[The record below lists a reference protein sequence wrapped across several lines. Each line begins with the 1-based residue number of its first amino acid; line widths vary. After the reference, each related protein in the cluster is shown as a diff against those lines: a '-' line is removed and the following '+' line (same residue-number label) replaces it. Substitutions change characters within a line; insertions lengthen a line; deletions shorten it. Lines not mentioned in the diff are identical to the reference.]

1 MVGTTFAVFDHV
13 SSTHAVVL
21 PVEEICALAAS
32 RGIAVFIDGAHGLG
46 SFDLV
51 SEEAPPLTVSQ
62 RLRNGCATAV

>member
-1 MVGTTFAVFDHV
+1 MFDHV

-32 RGIAVFIDGAHGLG
+32 RGIPVFIDGAHGLG

-51 SEEAPPLTVSQ
+51 SEEAPLTVSQ
-62 RLRNGCATAV
+62 RLCNGCVTAV